1 LTDTANMSKDEGVM
15 ANVLPYITDRL
26 SETSTWRGALM
37 LLTAV
42 GLHIDPSQ
50 SDAIIA
56 TGLSLVGL
64 INVFRK
70 EKK

>member
-1 LTDTANMSKDEGVM
+1 
-15 ANVLPYITDRL
+15 
-26 SETSTWRGALM
+26 M

-42 GLHIDPSQ
+42 GLKLDPSQ
-50 SDAIIA
+50 GDAIIA

-64 INVFRK
+64 VNVFRK

>member
-1 LTDTANMSKDEGVM
+1 MS
-15 ANVLPYITDRL
+15 NIIPYILARL
-26 SETSTWRGALM
+26 SESSTWRGAIM

-42 GLHIDPSQ
+42 GLKVDPSQ
-50 SDAIIA
+50 SEAIIA

-64 INVFRK
+64 VNVFRK

>member
-1 LTDTANMSKDEGVM
+1 MTAIYFI
-15 ANVLPYITDRL
+15 LDRL
-26 SETSTWRGALM
+26 AESSTWRGIIMVA
-37 LLTAV
+37 TAI
-42 GLHIDPSQ
+42 GLKLDPSQ
-50 SDAIIA
+50 SDAVIA

>member
-1 LTDTANMSKDEGVM
+1 MNAIFF
-15 ANVLPYITDRL
+15 VLDRL
-26 SETSTWRGALM
+26 AENSTWRGIIMVA
-37 LLTAV
+37 TAI
-42 GLHIDPSQ
+42 GLKLDPSQ
-50 SDAIIA
+50 ADAIIA